1 MREQSSRGERRGS
14 VELVAGEAE
23 AQAVEQHLEAR
34 LERPV
39 AARRAARR
47 TLDEP
52 AERPGRCLGSP
63 DLVRRGE
70 VEAEA
75 DREGVDDGD
84 DLEHVVVGEPPL
96 GERVGEQYMSESFA
110 GTWDQVVGATL
121 RAERRM
127 YAEHPFLIPL
137 IVGKTITDPTV
148 IASYDR
154 LASALADAGFPDDDV
169 LEVVAIIDAFSIG
182 FGLDLASP
190 EEIWRP
196 ETPTRALGRLVED
209 SPRGAARSD
218 RAFESG
224 LEMLLD
230 GLRRRLARYELD

>member
-1 MREQSSRGERRGS
+1 MARPRTPLLSTDRIADAAMALVDEGAPFGVNAIARRLGVTPSS
-14 VELVAGEAE
+14 LYNHVAGRDEIIE
-23 AQAVEQHLEAR
+23 LMRGR
-34 LERPV
+34 L
-39 AARRAARR
+39 
-47 TLDEP
+47 
-52 AERPGRCLGSP
+52 
-63 DLVRRGE
+63 
-70 VEAEA
+70 
-75 DREGVDDGD
+75 
-84 DLEHVVVGEPPL
+84 
-96 GERVGEQYMSESFA
+96 GEQYMSEAFT
-110 GTWDQVVGATL
+110 GTWDEVVGAML

-190 EEIWRP
+190 DEIWRP
-196 ETPTRALGRLVED
+196 ETPTRALGRLVEG

-218 RAFESG
+218 RAFEAG

-230 GLRRRLARYELD
+230 GLRLRLARYEND